1 MLLDSWINNKKK
13 KKCIKETIITKK
25 KKYNLQKSNSINEP

>member
-25 KKYNLQKSNSINEP
+25 KIQPSKK

>member
-25 KKYNLQKSNSINEP
+25 KYNLQKSNSINEP

>member
-13 KKCIKETIITKK
+13 KKCIKEMIITK
-25 KKYNLQKSNSINEP
+25 KKYNLQKSNSINEL